1 MAGNKS
7 IYDTAMKRAHEY
19 AWANQWERAMK
30 EYGRALSEFPND
42 RTAQRNMAQCMFRLK
57 QWPQALAAYEKLLAA
72 DPTDAFALNRLAEI
86 YLALGQQSSASDAY
100 TRLADL
106 YVENNQVYEAIRA
119 LRDLSRAMPK
129 NKPVHQR
136 LLELNQEVGDDA
148 AQAIEHL
155 ALSQLSLDAG
165 ALGEAQQHADAA
177 AALDA
182 NNPDIRRWVYTVR
195 RRLAEAA
202 GTVQLSP
209 EAAELAGSSGARPAS
224 AIGTQL
230 LFQAEPEPPEA
241 TALAK
246 QAADASG
253 RGEYAQAMD
262 LYDQAVRAGAKHPSV
277 FYSAGVLF
285 HQMRRSDAAIAYL
298 ERAVQDPEFAM
309 SANYVLGECHMEL
322 RNTSRAVASFERALA
337 LVEFDKLSRNEADEL
352 IELYKAAAEAHLA
365 DDNPGR
371 AASLFSNLAGMFK
384 QRKWSHQQLADIERK
399 ADELYNR
406 SIQHKLEGIS
416 RGSSALDPGKAPE
429 TPTRAMP
436 PMDGEVPATTELQLE
451 GTAAMTASLVDA
463 PAPEM
468 ATALIS
474 KPGSSL
480 RSITEY
486 LRAAEAAQSGP
497 LNEGTHLLPAVAATG
512 MLPLPNSALDTE
524 FAAELADLP
533 DTILEEKTDQDL
545 ATQLLIAEGEHA
557 MAEGQWHAAI
567 DSCWMVISSQPGY
580 LPMHMMLGDIF
591 LHLGHPAEAASKY
604 QVVMDTYMVRGNAG
618 KAAEVCER
626 LLLLQPDNPALQTR
640 LGVLLMEAGQV
651 DNAARALLAVADR
664 YHQAGDTARALEEAL
679 ILRDSLVSSSDV
691 ALYVGT
697 YQTMLGRTAEAVVE
711 LSRALQLNPSNDLA
725 LIRLYVCLA
734 QMDDPAQWDAL
745 QSVLERAAKGS
756 SHTRTFMEE
765 LHKAIKRVD
774 SPALYYA
781 LAVIATR
788 SGLEDIAAD
797 SLDQGILSI
806 SLGDTGKINQSWL
819 LVEALMAQMRA
830 DMAINAKEW
839 GLAVRHYTRALEIA
853 TSESQKKQPKTKKG
867 SNDEQSGEEAGE
879 THAAPKS
886 LQLSKHDFTRLAD
899 PVQLYYGLAEA
910 HASQSNWDGALQA
923 LKTLKTLIPE
933 DQGVNTRL
941 ADIYFRQGHL
951 TDALG
956 ELNDVLVSYQKVG
969 DTEKTLE
976 TLGHMSRLAPNNIA
990 VRRKLSELYLKLGMT
1005 DQGVS
1010 ELNTLAELQLKA
1022 GLLKDAMRTYGKAA
1036 DLHYT
1041 LGQHDKAI
1049 GIYER
1054 IVRIAPRDLSA
1065 RDQLVNMYVQA
1076 GKIKEAIASERALA
1090 DLFIQEGRADDAIAA
1105 LHQLLALA
1113 PEDVPALYALAK
1125 QLTAIGEYGQAA
1137 RLYARLLRLDPENDH
1152 LPSLQS
1158 EMQRLAEEKQAQAA
1172 KRAAERAEKKKKQA
1186 AEAKG

>member
-86 YLALGQQSSASDAY
+86 YLALGQQSSAADAY

-106 YVENNQVYEAIRA
+106 YMENSQVYEAIRA
-119 LRDLSRAMPK
+119 LRDLSRALPK
-129 NKPVHQR
+129 NKEVHER
-136 LLELNQEVGDDA
+136 LLDLNLQVGDGA
-148 AQAIEHL
+148 AQATEHL
-155 ALSQLSLDAG
+155 ALSQLALEGGS
-165 ALGEAQQHADAA
+165 LGEAQQHADAA

-182 NNPDIRRWVYTVR
+182 TNPDIRRWVYTVR
-195 RRLAEAA
+195 HRLAEAA
-202 GTVQLSP
+202 GTVQLS
-209 EAAELAGSSGARPAS
+209 ANSAEMDMAGGNVR

-241 TALAK
+241 SELAR

-253 RGEYAQAMD
+253 REEYVQAMD
-262 LYDQAVRAGAKHPSV
+262 LYDQAVRAGAKHASV

-285 HQMRRSDAAIAYL
+285 HQMHRSDAAIAYL
-298 ERAVQDPEFAM
+298 ERALQDPEFAM
-309 SANYVLGECHMEL
+309 SANYVLGECQMEM
-322 RNTSRAVASFERALA
+322 RNTPKAVAAFERALA

-384 QRKWSHQQLADIERK
+384 QRKWSHPQLVEIEKK

-416 RGSSALDPGKAPE
+416 RGSAMLDPAKVPE
-429 TPTRAMP
+429 MGTQAMP
-436 PMDGEVPATTELQLE
+436 SLDGETTSTSGLPLNTTVMEELPPAP
-451 GTAAMTASLVDA
+451 

-468 ATALIS
+468 ATALMT

-486 LRAAEAAQSGP
+486 LRAAEAAQQSGP
-497 LNEGTHLLPAVAATG
+497 LAAGDGTNMLPRVVGTDI
-512 MLPLPNSALDTE
+512 LPLPNSALDTE

-533 DTILEEKTDQDL
+533 DTIIEEKTDQDL

-557 MAEGQWHAAI
+557 MAEGQWFAAI
-567 DSCWMVISSQPGY
+567 DSCWLVITSQPGY

-591 LHLGHPAEAASKY
+591 LHLGRPADAAAKY
-604 QVVMDTYMVRGNAG
+604 QVVMDTYMVRGKAE

-640 LGVLLMEAGQV
+640 LGVLLMEAGRV
-651 DNAARALLAVADR
+651 DDSARALLTVADR
-664 YHQAGDTARALEEAL
+664 HHQGGDTTRALEEAL
-679 ILRDSLVSSSDV
+679 ILKESLVNSSDV

-697 YQTMLGRTAEAVVE
+697 YEMLLDRTAEAVVE
-711 LSRALQLNPSNDLA
+711 LSRALQLNPGNDNA

-745 QSVLERAAKGS
+745 QSVLERAAKGTAN
-756 SHTRTFMEE
+756 TRSFMEE
-765 LHKAIKRVD
+765 LHKAIKRID

-781 LAVIATR
+781 LAVMAAR
-788 SGLEDIAAD
+788 AGLDDIAAD

-806 SLGDTGKINQSWL
+806 SLSDTGPLGESSV
-819 LVEALMAQMRA
+819 LVDALMAQMRA

-839 GLAVRHYTRALEIA
+839 GLAVRHYTRALEVA
-853 TSESQKKQPKTKKG
+853 QDKTADGSMVESKV
-867 SNDEQSGEEAGE
+867 
-879 THAAPKS
+879 KS
-886 LQLSKHDFTRLAD
+886 QNLKYDFTRLAD

-910 HASQSNWDGALQA
+910 QASQSNWDGALQA

-956 ELNDVLVSYQKVG
+956 ELNDVLVAYQKAN
-969 DTEKTLE
+969 DTERTLE
-976 TLGHMSRLAPNNIA
+976 TLGHMARLAPNNVA
-990 VRRKLSELYLKLGMT
+990 VRRKLSDLYLKLGMT
-1005 DQGVS
+1005 DQGVT

-1049 GIYER
+1049 GIYEK
-1054 IVRIAPRDLSA
+1054 IVRIAPRDLDA
-1065 RDQLVNMYVQA
+1065 RDQLVNMYIQA
-1076 GKIKEAIASERALA
+1076 GKIDEAVASERALA
-1090 DLFIQEGRADDAIAA
+1090 ELFIQEGRAEDAIAA

-1113 PEDVPALYALAK
+1113 PEDVQGHYTLAK

-1137 RLYARLLRLDPENDH
+1137 RLYGRLLRLDPENDR
-1152 LPSLQS
+1152 LPALQT
-1158 EMQRLAEEKQAQAA
+1158 EMQRLEDEKETEVAGKAS
-1172 KRAAERAEKKKKQA
+1172 RGEKKKK
-1186 AEAKG
+1186 